1 MNSQIGPR
9 GKLLRFKHIKIMHGN
24 FTFMFGYWADS
35 VVHLPPLKSS
45 MGRHQNKF
53 ELTKHAGMFRNVQT
67 KLRVVQNG
75 IVSPVVDVL
84 KLISPLTETTRTSYF

>member
-1 MNSQIGPR
+1 
-9 GKLLRFKHIKIMHGN
+9 MHGN
-24 FTFMFGYWADS
+24 IPCLFEFWANP

-75 IVSPVVDVL
+75 IVSPVVDVI

>member
-45 MGRHQNKF
+45 MTIAIALSSYTYVTVGQKF
-53 ELTKHAGMFRNVQT
+53 
-67 KLRVVQNG
+67 
-75 IVSPVVDVL
+75 
-84 KLISPLTETTRTSYF
+84 